1 MNMESRVE
9 RYQRKRKRFFS
20 RLVKSII
27 LIGLIIFFTYY
38 MVEVNDTIKELN
50 VLENTE
56 LLDID
61 LSKGSISVLGKTYNI
76 TVK

>member
-1 MNMESRVE
+1 MESRVE
-9 RYQRKRKRFFS
+9 RHQRKRKRFFS

-27 LIGLIIFFTYY
+27 LIVLIIFFTFY
-38 MVEVNDTIKELN
+38 MVEVNDTIKDLN

-61 LSKGSISVLGKTYNI
+61 LSKGSISILGKTYNI

>member
-9 RYQRKRKRFFS
+9 RYQKRRKRFFS
-20 RLVKSII
+20 RLLKSIV
-27 LIGLIIFFTYY
+27 LICLFIFLTYL
-38 MVEVNDTIKELN
+38 MIQVNDTIKELN

-61 LSKGSISVLGKTYNI
+61 LSKGSISILGKTYNI
-76 TVK
+76 TLK